1 MAAGAGVFLSDD
13 LRERVASLATAQ
25 NVTSDAMLNALVV
38 PEGVNEADL
47 RKRLLNDY
55 HIEVSSGLGSLAGK
69 IIRIG
74 LMGYNAEEYNVDR
87 VVNAMKEILA
97 K

>member
-1 MAAGAGVFLSDD
+1 MPSA
-13 LRERVASLATAQ
+13 
-25 NVTSDAMLNALVV
+25 
-38 PEGVNEADL
+38 
-47 RKRLLNDY
+47 
-55 HIEVSSGLGSLAGK
+55 VSSGLGSLAGK